1 MARGNKKAAWLF
13 IGGLASLFL
22 LIAPFV
28 VRGYWV
34 RLLTNMFMF
43 GILAESV
50 NIIAGY
56 CGYLAL
62 GNMLFFGL
70 GAYVVAVLMAKAA
83 FGFASAL
90 IIAGLGASL
99 FSVVVGLPILRL
111 KGQYFL
117 MATMGLLELLRE
129 VITNLPISGG
139 GQGITLPMF
148 PGTAA
153 AGNQFFYYVMFG
165 VMLVCVLCTFTIS
178 RSSLGY
184 ALRAIRYDEE
194 AASVMGINPTIYKTW
209 AWALSAFFTGLAG
222 GTYAYWMSY
231 IDPGEAFQI
240 TPSIK
245 MYLMMVLGGSGTV
258 LGPVIGAFFIEFISE
273 VVWGEFL
280 ELHFLIL
287 GIILVLVVVFAPKGL
302 MGLFQKR
309 FTLSKLIAHVKENKL

>member
-1 MARGNKKAAWLF
+1 MLGTMA
-13 IGGLASLFL
+13 GLLL
-22 LIAPFV
+22 LIAPYEI
-28 VRGYWV
+28 RGYWV

-70 GAYVVAVLMAKAA
+70 GAYVVAVLMAKLA
-83 FGFASAL
+83 FSFVLSL

-111 KGQYFL
+111 RGQYFL

-129 VITNLPISGG
+129 IITNLPMTGG
-139 GQGITLPMF
+139 GQGITVPMF
-148 PGTAA
+148 PGGAA
-153 AGNQFFYYVMFG
+153 VANLYFYYLMFG
-165 VMLVCVLCTFTIS
+165 LMVVSILCTFYIS
-178 RSSLGY
+178 RSPLGY
-184 ALRAIRYDEE
+184 ALRAIRFDEE
-194 AASVMGINPTIYKTW
+194 AASVMGINPTAYKTA

-222 GTYAYWMSY
+222 GAYAYWMSY

-245 MYLMMVLGGSGTV
+245 MYLMMVLGGRGTV
-258 LGPVIGAFFIEFISE
+258 LGPIIGAFFIEFISE

-287 GIILVLVVVFAPKGL
+287 GLILVGVVVFAPKGL
-302 MGLFQKR
+302 IGLYEKGFK
-309 FTLSKLIAHVKENKL
+309 LSKLIAGIKENRV

>member
-1 MARGNKKAAWLF
+1 MANGSRKRLWPV
-13 IGGLASLFL
+13 LAGTAFL
-22 LIAPFV
+22 LLLVAPTGL
-28 VRGYWV
+28 RGYWV

-70 GAYVVAVLMAKAA
+70 GAYAVAVLMTKLAL
-83 FGFASAL
+83 GFVPSL
-90 IIAGLGASL
+90 ILAGLAASL

-129 VITNLPISGG
+129 IITNLSFTGG

-148 PGTAA
+148 PGGAA
-153 AGNQFFYYVMFG
+153 AANQYFYYLMFG
-165 VMLVCVLCTFTIS
+165 LMIASILCTLYIS
-178 RSSLGY
+178 KSSLGY
-184 ALRAIRYDEE
+184 AMRAIRFDEE
-194 AASVMGINPTIYKTW
+194 AASVMGINPTAYKTF

-222 GTYAYWMSY
+222 GAYAYWMSY

-245 MYLMMVLGGSGTV
+245 MYLMMVLGGRGTV
-258 LGPVIGAFFIEFISE
+258 LGPIIGAFFIELISE

-287 GIILVLVVVFAPKGL
+287 GLILVFVVIFAPKGL
-302 MGLFQKR
+302 MGLSQKG
-309 FTLSKLIAHVKENKL
+309 FSLSKIIAGIKENKV

>member
-1 MARGNKKAAWLF
+1 MVSRSQKKLWF
-13 IGGLASLFL
+13 VIGGMACLFL
-22 LIAPFV
+22 LIAPMGI
-28 VRGYWV
+28 RGYWI

-70 GAYVVAVLMAKAA
+70 GAYVVAVLMVKFA
-83 FGFASAL
+83 FGFILSL
-90 IIAGLGASL
+90 IMAGLGASL

-129 VITNLPISGG
+129 ITTNLSITGG

-148 PGTAA
+148 PGGAA
-153 AGNQFFYYVMFG
+153 AANQFFYYLMFG
-165 VMLVCVLCTFTIS
+165 LMLVSILCTLYIS
-178 RSSLGY
+178 RSTLGY
-184 ALRAIRYDEE
+184 AFRAIRFDEE
-194 AASVMGINPTIYKTW
+194 AASVMGVNPTAYKTW

-231 IDPGEAFQI
+231 IDPGEAFQM

-245 MYLMMVLGGSGTV
+245 MYLMMILGGRGTV
-258 LGPVIGAFFIEFISE
+258 LGPIIGAFFIEFISE
-273 VVWGEFL
+273 IVWGEFL

-287 GIILVLVVVFAPKGL
+287 GLILVVVVVFAPKGL
-302 MGLFQKR
+302 MGLFRKG
-309 FTLSKLIAHVKENKL
+309 FSFSKLIAGVKESKV

>member
-1 MARGNKKAAWLF
+1 MDRQSQKKLWFVLGGMAC
-13 IGGLASLFL
+13 LFL
-22 LIAPFV
+22 LIAPMGI
-28 VRGYWV
+28 RGYWV

-43 GILAESV
+43 GVLAESV

-70 GAYVVAVLMAKAA
+70 GAYVVAVLMAKLA
-83 FGFASAL
+83 FGFTLSL

-129 VITNLPISGG
+129 ITTNLPVTGG

-148 PGTAA
+148 PGAA
-153 AGNQFFYYVMFG
+153 ATANHYFYYLMLGLMFA
-165 VMLVCVLCTFTIS
+165 CILCTFYIS
-178 RSSLGY
+178 RSPLGY
-184 ALRAIRYDEE
+184 ALSAIRFDEE

-231 IDPGEAFQI
+231 IDPGEAFQM

-245 MYLMMVLGGSGTV
+245 MYLMMVLGGRATV

-287 GIILVLVVVFAPKGL
+287 GLILVIVVVFAPKGL
-302 MGLFQKR
+302 MGLSQKG
-309 FTLSKLIAHVKENKL
+309 FSLSRLIAGIKENRI

>member
-1 MARGNKKAAWLF
+1 MARRSHERFFVLMGTMGFL
-13 IGGLASLFL
+13 IL
-22 LIAPFV
+22 LIMPMGI
-28 VRGYWV
+28 RGYWV
-34 RLLTNMFMF
+34 RLFTNMFMF

-70 GAYVVAVLMAKAA
+70 GAYVVAVLMTKLAL
-83 FGFASAL
+83 GFVPSL
-90 IIAGLGASL
+90 ILAGLGASF
-99 FSVVVGLPILRL
+99 FSVVVGWPILRL

-129 VITNLPISGG
+129 IITNLSFTGG

-148 PGTAA
+148 PGGAA
-153 AGNQFFYYVMFG
+153 SANYYFYYL
-165 VMLVCVLCTFTIS
+165 MLGLMLACIFCTFYIS
-178 RSSLGY
+178 KSSLGY
-184 ALRAIRYDEE
+184 AFSAIRFDEE
-194 AASVMGINPTIYKTW
+194 AASVMGINPTIYKTS

-222 GTYAYWMSY
+222 GAYAYWMSY

-245 MYLMMVLGGSGTV
+245 MYLMMVLGGRGTV
-258 LGPVIGAFFIEFISE
+258 LGPIIGAFFIEFVSE

-287 GIILVLVVVFAPKGL
+287 GLILVAVVVFAPKGL
-302 MGLFQKR
+302 IGLYKKGWN
-309 FTLSKLIAHVKENKL
+309 LSKLIAGLKENRV

>member
-1 MARGNKKAAWLF
+1 MNRKAWYLA
-13 IGGLASLFL
+13 GGAVCLFL
-22 LIAPFV
+22 LVAPLML
-28 VRGYWV
+28 RGYWV

-70 GAYVVAVLMAKAA
+70 SAYVVAVLMTKFA
-83 FGFASAL
+83 FGFVAAL

-99 FSVVVGLPILRL
+99 FSVVVGFPILRL

-129 VITNLPISGG
+129 ITTNLPITGG
-139 GQGITLPMF
+139 GQGITLPIF
-148 PGTAA
+148 PGGAATA
-153 AGNQFFYYVMFG
+153 NNFFYYFMFG
-165 VMLVCVLCTFTIS
+165 LMVASIIATFYIS
-178 RSSLGY
+178 RSTLGY
-184 ALRAIRYDEE
+184 AFRAIRFDED
-194 AASVMGINPTIYKTW
+194 AASVMGISPTPYKTA
-209 AWALSAFFTGLAG
+209 AWAISAFFTGLAG

-231 IDPGEAFQI
+231 IDPGEAYQI

-245 MYLMMVLGGSGTV
+245 MYLMMVLGGRGTV
-258 LGPVIGAFFIEFISE
+258 IGPIVGAFFIEFISE
-273 VVWGEFL
+273 VVWGKFL

-287 GIILVLVVVFAPKGL
+287 GIILVLVVIFTPRGFMDLFRKG
-302 MGLFQKR
+302 FS
-309 FTLSKLIAHVKENKL
+309 LSKLLSGVKANRV